1 MPHRKKINQ
10 KNNNLNQKIMIFIKR
25 TLVILILFISI
36 VLIAAYFMPK
46 EYSVEREITISKPTD
61 SIFKYVRSLKNQNEF
76 SVWANMDPKM
86 KVHYKGA
93 DGMVGSVSSWE
104 SNVKEV
110 GVGEQQITKIKE
122 NRRLD
127 FALRFKKPIEDTAV
141 GFMSTEPISE
151 NKTKVKWG
159 ISGVIPYPTNIM
171 LPLLRMDQMIGNDL
185 QKGLENLK
193 DKMEKN

>member
-1 MPHRKKINQ
+1 
-10 KNNNLNQKIMIFIKR
+10 MIFIKR
-25 TLVILILFISI
+25 LLVILILFISI

-46 EYSVEREITISKPTD
+46 EYSVEREITINKPAD

-93 DGMVGSVSSWE
+93 DGAVGSVSSWE

-110 GVGEQQITKIKE
+110 GVGEEEITKITE
-122 NRRLD
+122 NRRLE
-127 FALRFKKPIEDTAV
+127 FALRFKKPMEDNAV
-141 GFMSTEPISE
+141 GFMSTEPISD
-151 NKTKVKWG
+151 NQTKVRWG

-171 LPLLRMDQMIGNDL
+171 LPMLKMDQLIGNDL

-193 DKMEKN
+193 DIME